1 MELAGGLQGGENP
14 TLSSWAV
21 VRPMTRVMSEVVSI
35 HAHRQ
40 ASATTRSTSAAPT
53 DGEGKNFAAALTDAS
68 SKRPKG
74 EKTEKVEGRHYEKIV
89 AGPDKGHY
97 LNRTGNARDGE
108 DFRIVQRGGR
118 VFHVYDVDHDHQVF
132 ELPHDPNSVTVKAS
146 SDPAGSPPAA

>member
-1 MELAGGLQGGENP
+1 
-14 TLSSWAV
+14 
-21 VRPMTRVMSEVVSI
+21 MSEVVSI
-35 HAHRQ
+35 HAARH
-40 ASATTRSTSAAPT
+40 ASATARSASAAPT
-53 DGEGKNFAAALTDAS
+53 SGDGKDFAAALTDA

-89 AGPDKGHY
+89 AGPDKGRY

-118 VFHVYDVDHDHQVF
+118 VFHVYDIDHDHQVF

-146 SDPAGSPPAA
+146 SDAGGHSPAA